1 MDKPPEL
8 TERKL
13 SEYLFRHLNQLEQS
27 ISVLTAEIAALK
39 VRVKALEDAP

>member
-13 SEYLFRHLNQLEQS
+13 SEYLFRHLNELQQS
-27 ISVLTAEIAALK
+27 IAVLNAEIIALK
-39 VRVKALEDAP
+39 VRIEALEP